1 MRLTHLLPLL
11 AAVVSGWGAHVQ
23 EPGPD
28 IAHDPAPTTRPEQV
42 DEMARILHEE
52 PWAAR
57 IVATISES
65 TATSNEPIG
74 TPRSDEM
81 FVWYDP
87 EGLVCLSLGML
98 RIEVRNGS
106 LLAIHVRNGKAIYE
120 TTHKGLSIA
129 EVIRAELPPLW
140 CPWLSMALS
149 GGDPTVWPAVG
160 HPGRRLDRGA
170 DSLGGGIGSG
180 PYFMTGYT
188 LTDATGTRSANLD
201 LVIARHSVGTQ
212 TFDSKRIDAP
222 GVWMRDY
229 TLAIRD
235 GRNKRVIRFDHDFA
249 LPDSW
254 NAIDID
260 GREPAASLADLG
272 PPTPQLTAGDR
283 CPVVNLSFPDPERDA
298 LKTWKPSRA
307 FMYPVRGTDERP
319 KAVVLAI
326 TRPGLRAPPT
336 MLRFSAAVAAA
347 RPGLLQD
354 PRRIRFAAHPV
365 VATDATQ
372 DAMTMLPAL
381 EEVWVSQQ
389 PELPEVDDRGRDDVI
404 PIISALPASL
414 LLDRV
419 APGADAAIV
428 VVDRSGWITGVI
440 GPELT
445 GDDLAD
451 AIAEAVRSA
460 AR

>member
-11 AAVVSGWGAHVQ
+11 AAVVSGLSVFAQ

-28 IAHDPAPTTRPEQV
+28 IAPDPPPPTRPEPV
-42 DEMARILHEE
+42 DEMARLLHEE

-74 TPRSDEM
+74 MPRSDEM

-98 RIEVRNGS
+98 RIEVREGS
-106 LLAIHVRNGKAIYE
+106 LIAIHARNGRAIYE
-120 TTHKGLSIA
+120 ATHEGLSIA

-140 CPWLSMALS
+140 CPWLAMALE
-149 GGDPTVWPAVG
+149 GGDPTAWPAIG
-160 HPGRRLDRGA
+160 LLGSRLDRGS
-170 DSLGGGIGSG
+170 DSFGGGIGSG
-180 PYFMTGYT
+180 PYWMTSYK
-188 LTDATGTRSANLD
+188 LTDATGAMSANLG
-201 LVIARHSVGTQ
+201 LVIASRSVGTQ
-212 TFDSKRIDAP
+212 TFDSKRINVPRA
-222 GVWMRDY
+222 WMRDY
-229 TLAIRD
+229 TLTIRN
-235 GRNKRVIRFDHDFA
+235 GRNKQVIRFDHDFA

-254 NAIDID
+254 AAIDAE

-272 PPTPQLTAGDR
+272 PPTPQLVVGDR
-283 CPVVNLSFPDPERDA
+283 CPVVNLSFTDPERDT
-298 LKTWKPSRA
+298 LKTWKPSRV

-319 KAVVLAI
+319 KAVVLVI

-336 MLRFSAAVAAA
+336 LLRFSAAVAAA

-354 PRRIRFAAHPV
+354 ARRIRFAAHPV
-365 VATDATQ
+365 IATDATQ

-389 PELPEVDDRGRDDVI
+389 PELPEVDDRGRDAVI